1 MSTKRRA
8 GIAAGAVAGA
18 AGLAVGASRIVA
30 KRLRNRPDG
39 EAREV
44 LLTPIYESTTI
55 PSHDGGTI
63 HLVIVGTGPTIV
75 LSHGVTLSVRTW
87 VRQLKTLPAQGFR
100 LVAFDHRGHGG
111 SAVGDTGFSVENLG
125 DDIRTVVERLDL
137 RDSVLVGHS
146 MGGIAVQSFL
156 LRHPEVAAERVK
168 GVVLLSSLAR
178 VPLSG
183 PRAAGLRSLIDR
195 VGDLVPDSTKLWASP
210 NLGFLL
216 ARVGFGRDPKPSHVE
231 LVRQMMLECA
241 ADTRRES
248 PSALL
253 GLDLTARLAE
263 VRIPT
268 LVISGTADVIAP
280 PAESRRLAALIPGA
294 RLEMIRGGGHMLMLE
309 RAELVDQLI
318 TDFAREVGAVAAADP
333 SVARG

>member
-1 MSTKRRA
+1 VSNRRRA

-18 AGLAVGASRIVA
+18 AGLALGVPRVLA
-30 KRLRNRPDG
+30 KRMRSRPDG
-39 EAREV
+39 DAHETLE
-44 LLTPIYESTTI
+44 TPIYENATI

-63 HLVIVGTGPTIV
+63 HVVSVGTGAPIV

-87 VRQLKTLPAQGFR
+87 VRQLETLPAQGFHV
-100 LVAFDHRGHGG
+100 VAFDHRGHGG
-111 SAVGDTGFSVENLG
+111 SELGESGFSVDNLG
-125 DDIRTVVERLDL
+125 DDIRSIVERLDL
-137 RDSVLVGHS
+137 RDAVLVGHS

-156 LRHPEVAAERVK
+156 LRYPDIAAERIK

-183 PRAAGLRSLIDR
+183 PRGAGLRALVDR
-195 VGDLVPDSTKLWASP
+195 LADLVPDSTRMWASP
-210 NLGFLL
+210 NVGFLL
-216 ARVGFGRDPKPSHVE
+216 ARVGFGRNPKPSHVE

-248 PSALL
+248 PRSLL
-253 GLDLTARLAE
+253 GLDLTARLPE

-268 LVISGTADVIAP
+268 LVIGGTADVIAP
-280 PAESRRLAALIPGA
+280 PAESRRMAALIPGA
-294 RLEMIRGGGHMLMLE
+294 RLEMIGGGGHMLMLE
-309 RAELVDQLI
+309 RTELIDRLI

-333 SVARG
+333 SPAHG